1 MHSSPA
7 SDEGPKEG
15 EAGEGGTVYNRGAIH
30 CSPSTSNDLVSPP
43 LLCPSTASFHGDDPM
58 SKTMEP
64 VFEQGYDEDALSAVG
79 VRLVFILLYSLVFL
93 LGLTGNTLVVFVVA
107 RRRKMHTV
115 FNIFLANLAISDI
128 LMCLLAVPFTPISV
142 LHSWIFGETICHIV
156 PMTLGVTV
164 YVSTLTSTVIA
175 LNRYVVI
182 VHPYRPKMRPVCCF
196 PLILFIWTLSIL
208 VSLPLAIYQKVS
220 WNQLDGSYFCHEDWP
235 HQTSKQF
242 FTVGNFVLQFL
253 VPCSIIVFCYV
264 NVSVTLAVRCRTT
277 IGSGR
282 ANPDREVLRNRRTTR
297 MLIAMVS
304 IFVCCWMPLNAF
316 FVLIDYYVL
325 QAWRY
330 FYGAFLLAHLIAMS
344 STVYNPFLYAWMNNG
359 FRKEFE
365 HVLPCFFRRRTS
377 LKPRRLADDPILA
390 S

>member
-1 MHSSPA
+1 MHTSPA
-7 SDEGPKEG
+7 SDERPKEG
-15 EAGEGGTVYNRGAIH
+15 GTGYSAGGVL
-30 CSPSTSNDLVSPP
+30 CSPPTGDDLVTPP
-43 LLCPSTASFHGDDPM
+43 VPCLSVASFRDGPI
-58 SKTMEP
+58 SKTLDP
-64 VFEQGYDEDALSAVG
+64 VFENSEGEDALSVIW

-93 LGLTGNTLVVFVVA
+93 LGLTGNTLVVYVVA

-115 FNIFLANLAISDI
+115 FNIFLANLAVSDI

-142 LHSWIFGETICHIV
+142 LHSWMFGETICHIV
-156 PMTLGVTV
+156 PMALGVTV
-164 YVSTLTSTVIA
+164 YVSTLTSTAIA
-175 LNRYVVI
+175 VNRYIVI
-182 VHPYRPKMRPVCCF
+182 VHPYRPKMRPIFCL
-196 PLILFIWTLSIL
+196 PLLLFIWSLSVLI
-208 VSLPLAIYQKVS
+208 SLPLAIYQKVS
-220 WNQLDGSYFCHEDWP
+220 WDQMDGSYFCHEDWP

-253 VPCSIIVFCYV
+253 VPCSIIVFCYA
-264 NVSVTLAVRCRTT
+264 NVSVALAVRSRTA

-282 ANPDREVLRNRRTTR
+282 ANPNRIDHEVLRNRRTTR
-297 MLIAMVS
+297 MLVAMVS

-365 HVLPCFFRRRTS
+365 QVLPFLFRRHTCS
-377 LKPRRLADDPILA
+377 KPRPLADDPILA